1 MALATPLLS
10 VTTVRA
16 DKVPKSCTTPFTC
29 MSRRIASPE
38 MPLPFGSRTVITM
51 EDCEPPSWLMLSG
64 VARMDIDCASSD
76 GPISGG
82 ASGFPSVQAAQSAS
96 VAATAPRMPETLPM
110 VTLSPEVSEF
120 DGDRTRHTHVVSDAV
135 PAIESHVSDH

>member
-1 MALATPLLS
+1 
-10 VTTVRA
+10 
-16 DKVPKSCTTPFTC
+16 
-29 MSRRIASPE
+29 

-96 VAATAPRMPETLPM
+96 VAAAAPRMPDTLLM
-110 VTLSPEVSEF
+110 VALCPEGSEF
-120 DGDRTRHTHVVSDAV
+120 DGDRTGHTHVVSEAI
-135 PAIESHVSDH
+135 PAIESHSIEH